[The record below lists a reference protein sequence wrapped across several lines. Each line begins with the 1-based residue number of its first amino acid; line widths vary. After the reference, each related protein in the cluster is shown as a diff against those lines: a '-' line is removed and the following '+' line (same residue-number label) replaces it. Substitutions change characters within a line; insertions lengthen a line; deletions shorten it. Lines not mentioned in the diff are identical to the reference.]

1 MYILQAQQDTFSIP
15 EILCIK
21 LTQNEPSA
29 TGIGWEDKNNSD
41 QDQLHK
47 LGMDTKR
54 KSVIALCSKWFQETT
69 WPWCRGHSWS
79 NILYI
84 VHIPGPSEIA
94 SSETV
99 CLWGLRHA
107 FLKYLSTDTFL
118 VLGIYSIKWEFL

>member
-54 KSVIALCSKWFQETT
+54 KSVIPYVLSGFRRRLGPGAVD
-69 WPWCRGHSWS
+69 
-79 NILYI
+79 ILGVI
-84 VHIPGPSEIA
+84 FCILSI
-94 SSETV
+94 S
-99 CLWGLRHA
+99 LGL
-107 FLKYLSTDTFL
+107 LK
-118 VLGIYSIKWEFL
+118 